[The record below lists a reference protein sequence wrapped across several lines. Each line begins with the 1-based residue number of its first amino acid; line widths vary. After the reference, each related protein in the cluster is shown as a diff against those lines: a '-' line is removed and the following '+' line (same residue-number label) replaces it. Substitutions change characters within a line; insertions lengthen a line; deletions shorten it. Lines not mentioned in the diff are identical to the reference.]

1 MSRNDGKDERTDG
14 GVEAVDFDDLA
25 DDDLPEWATEEASVP
40 STDPV
45 PEPSEASP
53 DASGAADVDAA
64 DADVTDADAA
74 DDEPAD
80 AATAV
85 NFANVETG
93 ASASVSLGDDAVGWS
108 RSAADIGDTAGTS
121 VDPDLDDVDPSTLLD
136 AADDDE
142 FPRPGADAGPDTPTP
157 TTERAATT
165 DPAAMDASTGPSS
178 QASLV
183 ASVLPDDPAVAFGL
197 GAVLLLIVGGL
208 SLLLASVLAPATA
221 AGIVI
226 VSGLVVGGLAL
237 AGDLLDDPV

>member
-1 MSRNDGKDERTDG
+1 MSRNDSEDERTDG

-40 STDPV
+40 SADPV
-45 PEPSEASP
+45 PDSSEAPP
-53 DASGAADVDAA
+53 DASGAADVDDAVDA
-64 DADVTDADAA
+64 DAAADAA

-142 FPRPGADAGPDTPTP
+142 FPRPGADAGPDPTP
-157 TTERAATT
+157 TTERAAST
-165 DPAAMDASTGPSS
+165 DSAAMDVSTEPGS
-178 QASLV
+178 QAPLG
-183 ASVLPDDPAVAFGL
+183 ASVFPDDPAVAFGL

-226 VSGLVVGGLAL
+226 VSGLVVGALAL